1 MKETAMNTGRF
12 LRKCR
17 KGVISTWYFSVFLFC
32 FALLGTAM
40 DNDIRTMK
48 TLLNLQK
55 AQEYLDAESEVIHD
69 IRCLLLNDNAQS
81 GLRHTSSAVYF
92 LDVSDDSLRA
102 EISNPPETLF
112 IELRDGKIFDY
123 TAERPDTK
131 GEY

>member
-1 MKETAMNTGRF
+1 MNTGMF

-48 TLLNLQK
+48 TVINLQK
-55 AQEYLDAESEVIHD
+55 AQAYLNAESEVIHD
-69 IRCLLLNDNAQS
+69 IRCMLADGSVQS
-81 GLRHTSSAVYF
+81 GIRHTSDCVYF
-92 LDVSDDSLRA
+92 LDVGDESLIA
-102 EISNPPETLF
+102 EIDDPVETLH

-123 TAERPDTK
+123 TCERPEPE
-131 GEY
+131 G